1 MTSLDVDPS
10 AAPSPDPS
18 TEVTSVQH
26 ELVIAANRLP
36 VRRTDD
42 GWALS
47 PGGLVTAMAAVM
59 EGDGGAWI
67 GWDGE
72 AGGEPLAP
80 FRHESITLLPF
91 TLDED
96 EAADYYGG
104 FANSTLWPL
113 YHNALLP
120 ISFKRR
126 WWNAYVRVNQKVA
139 DQCIEAIAPG
149 GTLWVHDY
157 HLQLVPQMV
166 RAKRPDARIG
176 FFLHT
181 PFPPSQLVMRLP
193 WRERITEGLLG
204 ADLIGFHTV
213 TDAQNFAT
221 LAHRILGFDGAI
233 LAEGH
238 IEVQVPLALDEAA
251 ASLGADDLAAE
262 VAGLGDDPGPTRT
275 VAIEALPISIDVDRV
290 EQAATDPAMVEAAA
304 RFRSELGDPDV
315 VFLGVDRLDYTK
327 GIDARLKAFREL
339 LRDGVLDPERT
350 AFVQVAT
357 PSRDDVPGYL
367 EARHAVDQL
376 VGSIN
381 GDYAQLGRPV
391 VHYLHQTLP
400 FDELLPLYLAADVMV
415 VTPYE
420 DGMNLVAKEFV
431 ACRLDD
437 SGVLVLSEFAGTAAE
452 FDEALLC
459 NPFDTRG
466 VKRALQRA
474 VELDTSDGR
483 RRMAA
488 LRRRLHDHTVH
499 DWAAMFLERL

>member
-1 MTSLDVDPS
+1 M
-10 AAPSPDPS
+10 
-18 TEVTSVQH
+18 TSVQH

-59 EGDGGAWI
+59 EADGGAWI

-72 AGGEPLAP
+72 VGGEPLAP
-80 FRHESITLLPF
+80 FRHDSITLLPF

-120 ISFKRR
+120 IAFKRR

-139 DQCIEAIAPG
+139 EQCIQTLAPG
-149 GTLWVHDY
+149 GVLWVHDY

-166 RAKRPDARIG
+166 RSARPDARIG

-181 PFPPSQLVMRLP
+181 PFPPSQLMMRLP
-193 WRERITEGLLG
+193 WRERINEGLLG
-204 ADLIGFHTV
+204 ADLVGFHTV

-221 LAHRILGFDGAI
+221 LVHRLLGLDGAI
-233 LAEGH
+233 IAEGH
-238 IEVQVPLALDEAA
+238 IEVQVPRRLDEAA
-251 ASLGADDLAAE
+251 AAIGADDLASELADLAASSE
-262 VAGLGDDPGPTRT
+262 GERPSSEDEPLRP

-304 RFRSELGDPDV
+304 RFRTALGNPDV

-339 LRDGVLDPERT
+339 LRDGALDPERT

-400 FDELLPLYLAADVMV
+400 FEELLPLYLAADVMV

-466 VKRALQRA
+466 LKRALQRA
-474 VELDTSDGR
+474 VDLDTSDGR
-483 RRMAA
+483 RRMSA